1 MNTVILKHY
10 TMNPDNETPIVGPP
24 LETGSQLSEA
34 LAADEAGLLYN
45 VQVRRDLEATKA
57 SPATLLTA
65 EALLALTKV
74 ARHLHNKRERLC
86 EGVNLSEG
94 RFQMLQAL
102 SRSDSGVVLG
112 KLAGSMGVT
121 PRNVTGLL
129 DNLERDG
136 LARRVSD
143 PEDRRSWLAELT
155 PAGREKVHQMR
166 QRMLYAQDLLSDRL
180 SEADWKQLRHLCWR
194 LLQITTTTDPAGHLQ
209 PAPPDPAITKEEKS
223 RAR

>member
-1 MNTVILKHY
+1 MNLG
-10 TMNPDNETPIVGPP
+10 NELLNSGAV

-34 LAADEAGLLYN
+34 IAPDEAGLLYN
-45 VQVRRDLEATKA
+45 VHVRRGLEANQA
-57 SPATLLTA
+57 SPDTLVAA
-65 EALLALTKV
+65 EALVALSKV

-94 RFQMLQAL
+94 RFEMLLAL
-102 SRSDSGVVLG
+102 SRSGSGMVLG
-112 KLAGSMGVT
+112 KLAGLMGVT

-143 PEDRRSWLAELT
+143 PEDRRSWRAELT
-155 PAGREKVHQMR
+155 PAGREKVLQMR
-166 QRMLYAQDLLSDRL
+166 QRMLDLQDRLSDQL

-194 LLQITTTTDPAGHLQ
+194 LLQISSTTPRGHL
-209 PAPPDPAITKEEKS
+209 PPSPLDPAIAEEES
-223 RAR
+223 HAR